1 MWSGIAPVDGAA
13 AMRPRTLVAGV
24 AAVAAYGIASHA
36 LMLHAADRPWAV
48 AVIVGPLLLALAAA
62 AWRRRH
68 LPSLLACVGAAL
80 AVGLLSLHGTLHDVR
95 RVYLL
100 QYVAVHLS
108 LGAGFGL
115 TLRRG
120 STPLITRLAS
130 WVHTDFSPAMRAY
143 TRQLTKLWVLYFC
156 AMAATGV
163 VVYGLAD
170 WAWWSLFAN
179 LLTPLAVTVFLFGE
193 HWLRY
198 RLHPEFERVS
208 VQRALQAYRRHS
220 REATR

>member
-1 MWSGIAPVDGAA
+1 
-13 AMRPRTLVAGV
+13 MRTRTLVAGV
-24 AAVAAYGIASHA
+24 VAVVAYGIASHA

-68 LPSLLACVGAAL
+68 LPSLLACVGATV
-80 AVGLLSLHGTLHDVR
+80 AVGLLSLHGTLQDVR
-95 RVYLL
+95 RVYVL
-100 QYVAVHLS
+100 QYVAIHLS
-108 LGAGFGL
+108 LAAGFGL

-120 STPLITRLAS
+120 SIALITRLAS
-130 WVHTDFSPAMRAY
+130 WVHSDFSPPMRAY
-143 TRQLTKLWVLYFC
+143 THRLTKLWVLYFC
-156 AMAATGV
+156 AMAVAGV
-163 VVYGLAD
+163 VVYWLAG

-179 LLTPLAVTVFLFGE
+179 LLTPLAVATFFFGE

-208 VQRALQAYRRHS
+208 VQRALQAYRRLSS
-220 REATR
+220 REAPR